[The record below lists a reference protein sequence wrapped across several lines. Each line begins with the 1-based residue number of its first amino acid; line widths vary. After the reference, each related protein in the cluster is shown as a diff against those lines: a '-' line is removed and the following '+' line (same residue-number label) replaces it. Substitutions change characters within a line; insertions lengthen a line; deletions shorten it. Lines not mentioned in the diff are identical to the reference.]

1 MTTRT
6 QPTTSPVTALDLG
19 ITAVVFIAV
28 RYGAAPYF
36 DPNLVGPVAVITALV
51 AATWRLRVR
60 GARLAGLGLCRPR
73 RLWTVPLWVLA
84 LFATTIAL
92 SALMDMAAPFLH
104 APPPNMARF
113 AAIEGNPIELA
124 KILVISWTTAAF
136 GEELLFRGFLR
147 AGLEGLLGGM
157 WAAPLIAVIA
167 QAVLFGLAHGYQGPR
182 GMVMAGGVGLIYGV
196 GYLLNGRNLW
206 PLVIAHGVTDSL
218 AMVVLFLGLKNL
230 Y

>member
-1 MTTRT
+1 
-6 QPTTSPVTALDLG
+6 
-19 ITAVVFIAV
+19 
-28 RYGAAPYF
+28 
-36 DPNLVGPVAVITALV
+36 
-51 AATWRLRVR
+51 VR
-60 GARLAGLGLCRPR
+60 GTRWAGLGLRRPR
-73 RLWTVPLWVLA
+73 RFWTVPLWVLA

-92 SALMDMAAPFLH
+92 SAVMDKAATLLD

-113 AAIEGNPIELA
+113 AGVEGNPIELA

-136 GEELLFRGFLR
+136 GEELLFRGFLG
-147 AGLEGLLGGM
+147 AGLERLLGGV

-182 GMVMAGGVGLIYGV
+182 GMVMSGGVGLIYGI

-218 AMVVLFLGLKNL
+218 AMVVLFLGLKDL